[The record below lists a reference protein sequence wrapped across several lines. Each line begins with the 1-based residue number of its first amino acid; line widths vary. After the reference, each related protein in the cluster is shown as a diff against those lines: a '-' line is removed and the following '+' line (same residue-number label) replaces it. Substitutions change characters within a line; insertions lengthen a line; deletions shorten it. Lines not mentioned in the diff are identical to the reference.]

1 MADGLPHPS
10 LQESSEI
17 AIDCLPRRKSWRRWR
32 MAPPTPSAHNM
43 EQAVQ
48 HLPHIGG
55 PRPTAGF
62 RRWDE
67 RLDQAVLI
75 IAQGLTGAKVPNQHS
90 IPRVST
96 SRPPEWASL
105 PFQTATDVAVHPRSM
120 GLAALSK
127 R

>member
-17 AIDCLPRRKSWRRWR
+17 AIDCLPRRKSWRRWQ
-32 MAPPTPSAHNM
+32 MAPLTPGAHDI

-48 HLPHIGG
+48 HLPHISR
-55 PRPTAGF
+55 PRSADPF

-75 IAQGLTGAKVPNQHS
+75 IAQRLTGAKVPNQHS
-90 IPRVST
+90 ILGCPHRGLQNGHLCPSKQ
-96 SRPPEWASL
+96 P
-105 PFQTATDVAVHPRSM
+105 QT
-120 GLAALSK
+120 
-127 R
+127 